1 MRPARLA
8 ALALATAL
16 LAACGTDPLAPT
28 AAPSGTAL
36 RTGWLTSTG
45 SKAPVG
51 TATTITGSESCRA
64 GWLTSTGR
72 CE

>member
-1 MRPARLA
+1 MRSARLA

-36 RTGWLTSTG
+36 RAGWLTSTG
-45 SKAPVG
+45 SKAP
-51 TATTITGSESCRA
+51 ANKTTIADSEGCRA